1 MLYLCKS
8 YIIFNYQGHCIPQA
22 TTNITLSNISLSIRK
37 SALYMLLCFIAIG
50 VYNKNNMGRS
60 LQVQRKLYL
69 ELFFSDIIIVGY
81 VK

>member
-1 MLYLCKS
+1 
-8 YIIFNYQGHCIPQA
+8 
-22 TTNITLSNISLSIRK
+22 
-37 SALYMLLCFIAIG
+37 MLLCFIAIG

-69 ELFFSDIIIVGY
+69 ELFFSDVIIIGY